1 VVFQKLIFE
10 KQTWPRVSYNKSL
23 DWQAFVCVFV
33 EEQIYNEFFF
43 FNLGDVWS
51 HKLFFKMFLI
61 ENILK

>member
-1 VVFQKLIFE
+1 MVFRKLLFE

-43 FNLGDVWS
+43 
-51 HKLFFKMFLI
+51 LI
-61 ENILK
+61 